1 MGHRVGFIG
10 LGTMGRP
17 MAGHILAAQL
27 ATGGT
32 LAITSRTPERH
43 ADLLDRGAVWAA
55 TPREL
60 APLSDVVVSRRSA
73 TYGPCSTA
81 SKACWPGWIT
91 T

>member
-60 APLSDVVVSRRSA
+60 APLSDVVVFMVPEIGDVR
-73 TYGPCSTA
+73 TVLDGE
-81 SKACWPGWIT
+81 
-91 T
+91 